1 VRDVSSVKNVNSEV
15 KTMGLGL
22 WILILIV
29 ILWIVIDKENN
40 LKDRYWE

>member
-1 VRDVSSVKNVNSEV
+1 MSSVKNVNSEV